1 MITAPVITIDGPGG
15 SGKSTLC
22 KAMAKKLKWH
32 VLDSGTIY
40 RVLAFSAL
48 YNKINITSES
58 ELSFIASNLKIC
70 LVHINNKTKIIFE
83 KKDITEEI
91 NTKKVSITA
100 SRIAIL
106 PSVRKALL
114 CSQRSFRKLP
124 GLIANGRDMGTVVF
138 VDAIVKIFLDAKL
151 EIRAYRRMLQMKNI
165 GLKENNLKNILI
177 ELNKRDKRDRDRLI
191 SPMVPAKDALI
202 IDTTN
207 MNIEKIIDQSL
218 EFTYKKFAF
227 INQKIK

>member
-48 YNKINITSES
+48 YNKINITSEK
-58 ELSFIASNLKIC
+58 ELSFIASNLNIH

-91 NTKKVSITA
+91 NTKEVSITA

-106 PSVRKALL
+106 PSVRKSLL
-114 CSQRSFRKLP
+114 YSQRSFRKLP

-151 EIRAYRRMLQMKNI
+151 EIRAYRRMLQMKKI

-177 ELNKRDKRDRDRLI
+177 ELNNRDKRDRYRLI

-218 EFTYKKFAF
+218 EFTFKKFAF